1 MTYDWGPHFIVPSE
15 SLKSFSGVVRLRE
28 SLNEDLLHK
37 ELKELGISG
46 AIVKIANPWYFRK
59 KGAGSWIKIG
69 ESDDMQ
75 ENFPVTWDTSKLQNG
90 PYEVL
95 GLMHVSVLEHETQ
108 HIIARQSIV
117 DVTVE
122 N

>member
-1 MTYDWGPHFIVPSE
+1 MSFDWGPHFIVPSE
-15 SLKSFSGVVRLRE
+15 TMKSFSGVVRLRE
-28 SLNEDLLHK
+28 SLDEELLHK
-37 ELKELGISG
+37 ELESLGISG
-46 AIVKIANPWYFRK
+46 AVVKIVNPWYFRK

-75 ENFPVTWDTSKLQNG
+75 ENFPVRWDTSGLENG

-95 GLMHVSVLEHETQ
+95 GLMHVSVLDHEAE

-117 DVTVE
+117 DVTIE

>member
-1 MTYDWGPHFIVPSE
+1 MSFDWGPHFIVPSE
-15 SLKSFSGVVRLRE
+15 TMKSFSGVVRLRE
-28 SLNEDLLHK
+28 NLDEELLHK
-37 ELKELGISG
+37 ELESLGISG
-46 AIVKIANPWYFRK
+46 AVVKIANPWYFRK

-75 ENFPVTWDTSKLQNG
+75 ENFPVRWDTSGLENG

-95 GLMHVSVLEHETQ
+95 GLMHVSVLVHEAE

-117 DVTVE
+117 DVTIE